1 MCFACKKENKTR
13 ENCSWNGMEFEI
25 FCEDKF
31 WFPEILMMM
40 MVDGKKR
47 FRLYVKSLASGEC
60 TTFTP

>member
-1 MCFACKKENKTR
+1 
-13 ENCSWNGMEFEI
+13 MEFEI